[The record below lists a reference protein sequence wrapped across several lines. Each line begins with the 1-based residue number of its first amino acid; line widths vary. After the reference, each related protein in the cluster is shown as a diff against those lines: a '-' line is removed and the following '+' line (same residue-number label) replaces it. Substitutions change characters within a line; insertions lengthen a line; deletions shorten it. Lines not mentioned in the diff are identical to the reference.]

1 MEEIWKDIKGYEGIY
16 QVSNLG
22 RIRSLDRYLYF
33 GYQYCLFKG
42 NIKRQSNLKGYKTV
56 MLSKNNHNKRFLV
69 HRLVGIAF
77 IENINNKPQIDHI
90 NGIKYD
96 NRVENLRWVT
106 DKENSNFPIARENS
120 KNALRK
126 YLLEKDNMDYIRSH
140 KEESIPI
147 KCTNLKNG
155 NISYYISIRSAFR
168 NTGCSRSTIKDCLK
182 YPNKQRK
189 RFLFEKINNP
199 DRDGIL
205 IAEYARR
212 KNL

>member
-1 MEEIWKDIKGYEGIY
+1 MEEEWKNIIGYEGIY
-16 QVSNLG
+16 QVSNFG
-22 RIRSLDRYLYF
+22 RVRSLDRYLYF
-33 GYQYCLFKG
+33 GSQYCLFKG
-42 NIKRQSNLKGYKTV
+42 KIMKQSNLKGYRTV
-56 MLSKNNHNKRFLV
+56 MLSNNNHRKRFLV
-69 HRLVGIAF
+69 HRLVGLAF

-90 NGIKYD
+90 NGIKSD
-96 NRVENLRWVT
+96 NRVDNIRWVT
-106 DKENSNFPIARENS
+106 DKENSNFPIARENF
-120 KNALRK
+120 KNAYIK
-126 YLLEKDNMDYIRSH
+126 YLSEKDSMDFVRYH
-140 KEESIPI
+140 KDESIPI
-147 KCTNLKNG
+147 KCTNLING

-168 NTGCSRSTIKDCLK
+168 NTGCSRSTIKDCLR